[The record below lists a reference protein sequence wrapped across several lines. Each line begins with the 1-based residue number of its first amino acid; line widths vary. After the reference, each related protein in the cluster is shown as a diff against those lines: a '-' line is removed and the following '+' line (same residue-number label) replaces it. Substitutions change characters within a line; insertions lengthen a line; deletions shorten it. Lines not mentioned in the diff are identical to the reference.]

1 MRGRPRPPEGRLENY
16 LFKDA
21 QKNQVFVKSKPE
33 PGAKTAVTEYRL
45 LKTQGPLSLV
55 ECRLL
60 TGRTHQIRVQMAH
73 AGWPLL
79 GDGKYG
85 SERFNR
91 DFDEKGQALY
101 SYRLVFSF
109 PTEAGMLEYLRGK
122 EFRVQKVDFAE
133 TYFGVTDLNI

>member
-1 MRGRPRPPEGRLENY
+1 M
-16 LFKDA
+16 
-21 QKNQVFVKSKPE
+21 
-33 PGAKTAVTEYRL
+33 TEYRL

-91 DFDEKGQALY
+91 DFDEKVQALY

-133 TYFGVTDLNI
+133 TYFGMTDLNI